1 MLDTSFFGKTHNIGN
16 DGFKWWI
23 GQVEQ
28 PADKDG
34 KASNRVKVRIVGR
47 HPASAS
53 KLKTVDLPY
62 AHVLTPT
69 NVEQSVG
76 GGSSTCALQE
86 GDWVVG
92 FYLDDDEMQQPLVIG
107 SVNRTALSQTED
119 LKNNQNP
126 DQTEL
131 EFNTFLSPNSLPH
144 KHQYADEQP
153 APKGRTPGNKQDK
166 TSRDERLTPFM
177 SGVCKAPWS
186 LGGNDAGLAR
196 CQELASD
203 CKPEDKLKRTLTYQ
217 LKQLFYAVSSGQPA
231 GDRLLSPITNKIY
244 DTAAIAT
251 GYIDK
256 ISSVINLAFSSV
268 FGYLY
273 AKIDAGIKDLVDLL
287 LNPKTGVLKGLVKTF
302 DQLLDS
308 VGCSMMSLQE
318 QLTDYLQGLVRDL
331 LDQILNPAICAI
343 NNIVNSILGFL
354 SGLTSQITTEVLS
367 FTSSILSGL
376 NAGLD
381 PLQAAFSAGLQLL
394 GISCTDPGAEAC
406 DEYEAICL
414 DPFKSKKEKQPPGYD
429 TLDSIINSL
438 SSNPQATPTAFCDEA
453 YTNPITDPATAGT
466 SLTLI
471 GTPTTSQEVRYSIN
485 SVTVTEGDLATLTVT
500 RYGPGIYENISSLQY
515 TTADGTA
522 SSTGGDYTP
531 TNGTLGFSVGET
543 SKNISVQ
550 TLANGTSSQEQLY
563 VRITSNDSYGVV
575 DNSDGVIN
583 IQAFSPAT
591 TPSGSSVITPVIPV
605 SPALAA
611 AASASSYSLFADKTA
626 VAEGDA
632 VTFSVITTNVPDGT
646 NINYQVSGIDNLADV
661 VGLSSFSGTVT
672 ISNNSA
678 TIPFVIASDTLSEN
692 EYITVTLVNLP
703 NGINVTRSVPIT
715 DVGNSVPAPVT
726 PINTTPT
733 YALVPSKQSVV
744 EGESFDVN
752 VYTTNIP
759 DGTVFSYSISGTNIT
774 SDDILGGALSG
785 LVTINNNQAVVP
797 ITISSDGN
805 DLEADETLVFTLVA
819 TGVSTS
825 VIIKAPATTLQ
836 TVVPPR
842 TSFSTPIPPSA
853 KIITD
858 VFGRIINIPV
868 TPGDVTYDRAPVA
881 LIEGDGYGATVKPVL
896 DNRGRL
902 VEIQV
907 LDPGLSYKGD
917 IQKDEAYYCKLT
929 GIEVLNPGA
938 KYTNPKVYVDG
949 NSKVATAIVE
959 NGYITGIE
967 VIDDTFDYD
976 TIPAIQII
984 DENAG
989 SGARAIGQLSCVPRE
1004 ETGVVITE
1012 KARTAPAAKYVD
1024 CP

>member
-1 MLDTSFFGKTHNIGN
+1 MLDTSFFGKTHSIGN

-34 KASNRVKVRIVGR
+34 KTSNRVKVRIVGR
-47 HPASAS
+47 HPAAAT

-62 AHVLTPT
+62 AHVLSPT

-119 LKNNQNP
+119 LRNNQNP

-131 EFNTFLSPNSLPH
+131 EFNTYLSPNSLPH
-144 KHQYADEQP
+144 KHQYAEEQP

-177 SGVCKAPWS
+177 TGVCKAPWS
-186 LGGNDAGLAR
+186 LGGNDAGLSR
-196 CQELASD
+196 CQEMASD
-203 CKPEDKLKRTLTYQ
+203 CKPEDKLRRTLTYQ

-244 DTAAIAT
+244 KATAIAT

-256 ISSVINLAFSSV
+256 ISSIINLAYSSV

-287 LNPKTGVLKGLVKTF
+287 LNPKTGVLKSLVKTF

-318 QLTDYLQGLVRDL
+318 QLTDYLQSLVRDL

-354 SGLTSQITTEVLS
+354 SGLTSQITTQVLS

-381 PLQAAFSAGLQLL
+381 PLQAAFGAGLKLL

-406 DEYEAICL
+406 DEYEAVCL

-453 YTNPITDPATAGT
+453 YTNPITDPATGT
-466 SLTLI
+466 TLTII
-471 GTPTTSQEVRYSIN
+471 GSPTTSQEVRYSIN
-485 SVTVTEGDLATLTVT
+485 STTVTEGDLATLTVT
-500 RYGPGIYENISSLQY
+500 RYGPGVADNISSLQY
-515 TTADGTA
+515 TTSDGTA
-522 SSTGGDYTP
+522 SSIGGDYTS
-531 TNGTLGFSVGET
+531 TNGTLGFSVGEV
-543 SKNISVQ
+543 SKTISVQ
-550 TLANGTSSQEQLY
+550 TLANGTSTQEEFY
-563 VRITSNDSYGVV
+563 VRITSNDAYGVV
-575 DNSDGVIN
+575 DNSDGVIY
-583 IQAFSPAT
+583 IQAFSPAVA
-591 TPSGSSVITPVIPV
+591 PGGGAAVVAPVVPIA
-605 SPALAA
+605 PALAA
-611 AASASSYSLFADKTA
+611 AASASSFSLFADKSS
-626 VAEGDA
+626 VKEGDA

-646 NINYQVSGIDNLADV
+646 IIDYQVSGIDNLADV
-661 VGLSSFSGTVT
+661 VGLTSFNGSVSISS
-672 ISNNSA
+672 NSA
-678 TIPFVIASDTLSEN
+678 TIPFVIASDSLSEN
-692 EYITVTLVNLP
+692 EYITITLVNLP
-703 NGINVTRSVPIT
+703 NGNTVSRSVPIT

-726 PINTTPT
+726 PISTSPT
-733 YALVPSKQSVV
+733 YALVPSKQKVV

-752 VYTTNIP
+752 IYTTNIP
-759 DGTVFSYSISGTNIT
+759 DGTVFSYSISGANIT
-774 SDDILGGALSG
+774 SNDIVGGALSG
-785 LVTINNNQAVVP
+785 LVTINNNQGVVP
-797 ITISSDGN
+797 ITIADDGD

-819 TGVSTS
+819 TGVSTT
-825 VIIKAPATTLQ
+825 VLIDAPSTTPQ
-836 TVVPPR
+836 IVVPSQV
-842 TSFSTPIPPSA
+842 SFPKPIPPSA
-853 KIITD
+853 QIIVD
-858 VFGRIINIPV
+858 RFGRIINIPV
-868 TPGDVTYDRAPVA
+868 TPGDFLYERPPVA
-881 LIEGDGYGATVKPVL
+881 LIEGDGFGATVKTVI
-896 DNRGRL
+896 DNRGKL
-902 VEIQV
+902 TEVQV
-907 LDPGLSYKGD
+907 LDPGLSYTGD
-917 IQKDEAYYCKLT
+917 IQKDELYYCKL
-929 GIEVLNPGA
+929 IEIIVLTPGA

-949 NSKVATAIVE
+949 NSKVASAIVE